1 MTDPQKPVTKRTTAP
16 RKAKTAPK
24 VVEQPKIELFYP
36 FAGDGENIPILQS
49 FGGHPDV
56 YKRFGQKGHPGI
68 DFALYVAP
76 VLAAHDGVVEF
87 AGDGGE
93 WPIMGTAAGQCIVL
107 SAEHY
112 RTGYAHLSRVYV
124 GHGEHV
130 VAGQVI
136 GISGNTGA
144 VTGHHLHF
152 DLMLKPLDMKNGYA
166 GRTDPKPY
174 LTKRHP

>member
-1 MTDPQKPVTKRTTAP
+1 MTTAP
-16 RKAKTAPK
+16 KRPTGRRSAKPK
-24 VVEQPKIELFYP
+24 TEAPKIELFYP
-36 FAGDGENIPILQS
+36 FAGDGEGIPVLQP

-56 YKRFGQKGHPGI
+56 YKRFGQKGHPGV

-93 WPIMGTAAGQCIVL
+93 WPVMGSAAGQCIVL
-107 SAEHY
+107 EADDY

-124 GHGEHV
+124 GVGEHV
-130 VAGQVI
+130 TAGQVI

-166 GRTDPKPY
+166 GRTDPMPY
-174 LTKRHP
+174 LTKRHA